1 MKAAPLPHQDYLNEC
16 FEYHEDTGKL
26 FWKYRPRNHFN
37 TNRGYNMW
45 NSKNAGNLIDG
56 RDATGYIRFS
66 LDSVKTLAHRV
77 IWKMLHNEE
86 PEHIDHINGIRWDNR
101 KLNMR
106 ALSHG
111 ENMKN
116 KAVYS
121 NNSTTVM
128 GVTKAHNREGYI
140 VRIGNQ
146 YVGYF
151 TDFQEAVD
159 ARFRAELGENYH
171 ANHGRSGT
179 SLG

>member
-1 MKAAPLPHQDYLNEC
+1 MKAVSLPSREYLNEC
-16 FEYHEDTGKL
+16 LEYHEDTGNL
-26 FWKYRPRNHFN
+26 FWKYRPRHHFN

-45 NSKNAGNLIDG
+45 NSKNAGNRISGLDG
-56 RDATGYIRFS
+56 SGYIRFS
-66 LDSVKTLAHRV
+66 LDSVKTLAHRA

-86 PEHIDHINGIRWDNR
+86 PEHIDHINGIRCDNR

-116 KAVYS
+116 KATYA

-140 VRIGNQ
+140 VRIGTR

-151 TDFQEAVD
+151 TNFQEAVT
-159 ARFRAELGENYH
+159 ARFKAEK
-171 ANHGRSGT
+171 
-179 SLG
+179 